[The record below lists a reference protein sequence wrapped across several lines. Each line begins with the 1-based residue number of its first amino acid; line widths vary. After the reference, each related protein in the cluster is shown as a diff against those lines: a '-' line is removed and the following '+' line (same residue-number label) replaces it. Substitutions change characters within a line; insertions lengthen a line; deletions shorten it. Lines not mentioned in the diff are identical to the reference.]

1 MNILSLNGSEW
12 KVSKKGNNGLI
23 PASVPGT
30 IHEDLLNAEKIEDPF
45 YRDNELNLMWIGETD
60 WVYSRS
66 FNVNND
72 ILQKEN
78 ILLKCHGL
86 DTIATIYINGK
97 KVGYTDNMFRQWNF
111 DIKKYLKTG
120 KNIIK
125 IVFGSAIKY
134 MDKRGKSKL
143 TFLGHPGKCF
153 IRKMQCNSGWDW
165 GPQLVTCGIWQD
177 IEIISWDTAK
187 IKDAL
192 VQQKHSKN
200 KADLSVTLETEGKKN
215 GLKAEISIFYNDKKI
230 KTEIISVKKIK
241 ETVEFHITN
250 PKLWWPA
257 GMGSQPLYNIRIN
270 LFGGSPSGRSSSG
283 GSSSPATFDT
293 ATLLDKKEFK
303 IGLRTLELRREKD
316 KWGESFEF
324 VANGIPFYAKGANW
338 IPEDAVYSRTTEDD
352 YRRLLTDA
360 KTANMNMIR
369 VWGGGIY
376 ERDAFYDICDELG
389 ICIWQ
394 DFMFACSSYPYHE
407 EEFAKNVD
415 AELEDNIRKLR
426 NRACLALWCG
436 NNEIIM
442 CGYIGNGGWP
452 KMTIK
457 QFEALFVKKMQQLVN
472 KFDPDRK
479 NSYWPTSPMSSL
491 QETYPKNYAHYT
503 SDPTSGDEHM
513 WDVWHGRKPFEFY
526 RTSFHRFCSEFGFQS
541 FTEPK
546 TTDTFTLPQDKNVTS
561 KIMEHHQRCGT
572 ANSLIIDYMLSW
584 YRMPV
589 GFDNT
594 LWLSQIQ
601 QGLSI
606 KYAVEHWRR
615 NMGRCRGAIYW
626 QLNDCWPVASWA
638 SIDYEGRWK
647 ALHYM
652 AKNFY
657 APVLLSILEDS
668 EKKTME
674 IHVSS
679 DALKNQ
685 KGKVEWQAYNSKGDL
700 LDSGKSDTEIKT
712 NKSKCVKKLN
722 FKIPPLKGDQGGC
735 YNAEEIL
742 FFAILK
748 INGKVVSDNFASFAK
763 PKHIE
768 LAKPEISTRI
778 SKLSNSNTFS
788 IKLKSDKPALCVWLE
803 LKDTDAKLSDNFF
816 NLSPEIEKEIT
827 INPAEKMTVKELK
840 NILIVKS
847 IWNTYQEN

>member
-1 MNILSLNGSEW
+1 MTSLSLNGTDW
-12 KVSKKGNNGLI
+12 QVSKKGTDEFI
-23 PASVPGT
+23 PATVPGT
-30 IHEDLLNAEKIEDPF
+30 IHEDLLTAKKIDDPF
-45 YRDNELNLMWIGETD
+45 YRDNELDLMWIGETD

-66 FNVNND
+66 FNVKKE
-72 ILQKEN
+72 ILEKEN
-78 ILLKCHGL
+78 VFLKCSGL
-86 DTIATIYINGK
+86 DTIATLYINGK
-97 KVGYTDNMFRQWNF
+97 KIGYADNMFRRWEF
-111 DIKKYLKTG
+111 DIKKNLKAEGNT
-120 KNIIK
+120 IK
-125 IVFGSAIKY
+125 IVLGSAIKY

-143 TFLGHPGKCF
+143 TFLGHPAKCF

-165 GPQLVTCGIWQD
+165 GPQLVTCGIWKD
-177 IEIISWDTAK
+177 IEIVSWNTAK

-200 KADLSVTLETEGKKN
+200 KVDLNVTLEVGMSDSKKKV
-215 GLKAEISIFYNDKKI
+215 GMSAEVSIFYKDKKI
-230 KTEIISVKKIK
+230 KSEIVSVKKSK
-241 ETVEFHITN
+241 ETVKFQIIN
-250 PKLWWPA
+250 PKIWWPA
-257 GMGSQPLYNIRIN
+257 GMGDQHLYDVKIN
-270 LFGGSPSGRSSSG
+270 LL
-283 GSSSPATFDT
+283 A
-293 ATLLDKKEFK
+293 AADKIIDNKEFK
-303 IGLRTLELRREKD
+303 IGLRTLELKREKD

-376 ERDAFYDICDELG
+376 EREIFYDICDEIGL
-389 ICIWQ
+389 CVWQ
-394 DFMFACSSYPYHE
+394 DFMFACSPYPYHK

-436 NNEIIM
+436 NNELIM
-442 CGYIGNGGWP
+442 CGYVGNSGWP
-452 KMTIK
+452 KMTVK

-479 NSYWPTSPMSSL
+479 KSYWPSSPMSTL
-491 QETYPKNYAHYT
+491 QETYPKDFAHYI
-503 SDPTSGDEHM
+503 SDDTSGDEHM

-546 TTDTFTLPQDKNVTS
+546 TTNNFTLPKDRNVTS

-584 YRMPV
+584 YKMPV

-606 KYAVEHWRR
+606 KYAIEHWRR
-615 NMGRCRGAIYW
+615 NMDRCRGAIYW

-652 AKNFY
+652 ARNFY
-657 APVLLSILEDS
+657 APNLLSILEDS

-674 IHVSS
+674 IHVSCDANVTQIS
-679 DALKNQ
+679 DLKNV
-685 KGKVEWQAYNSKGDL
+685 GEIEWQAYNANGDL
-700 LDSGKSDTEIKT
+700 LDTGKFDTEIKS
-712 NKSKCVKKLN
+712 NKSKCVKKIN
-722 FKIPPLKGDQGGC
+722 FSKTEK
-735 YNAEEIL
+735 AEGIL
-742 FFAILK
+742 FFANLNIGGK
-748 INGKVVSDNFASFAK
+748 IVSENFASFVK

-768 LAKPEISTRI
+768 LVNPKIVARASECRDKSFKI
-778 SKLSNSNTFS
+778 KLS
-788 IKLKSDKPALCVWLE
+788 SDKPALCVWLE

-816 NLSPEIEKEIT
+816 NLSPSTEKVIT
-827 INPAEKMTVKELK
+827 INSSKKLTLK
-840 NILIVKS
+840 DINSKLIVKS
-847 IWNTYQEN
+847 IWNTYQEIK

>member
-1 MNILSLNGSEW
+1 MNFLSLNGSEW
-12 KVSKKGNNGLI
+12 KVCKKGTDEFI
-23 PASVPGT
+23 PATVPGT
-30 IHEDLLNAEKIEDPF
+30 IHQDLLNAKKIEDPF
-45 YRDNELNLMWIGETD
+45 YRDNELDLMWIGETD
-60 WVYSRS
+60 WVYSRI
-66 FNVNND
+66 FNIKSD
-72 ILQKEN
+72 ILKKEN
-78 ILLKCHGL
+78 VFLKCHGL

-97 KVGYTDNMFRQWNF
+97 KIGYTDNMFRSWEF
-111 DIKKYLKTG
+111 DIKKFLKTG
-120 KNIIK
+120 ENNIK

-134 MDKRGKSKL
+134 MDKHGKSKI

-177 IEIISWDTAK
+177 IEIVSWNTAK
-187 IKDAL
+187 IKDVL
-192 VQQKHSKN
+192 VQQKHTKN
-200 KADLSVTLETEGKKN
+200 KVDLNISLEIDGKR
-215 GLKAEISIFYNDKKI
+215 GGHSAEVSIFYKDKKI
-230 KTEIISVKKIK
+230 KSEIIPIKKSK
-241 ETVEFHITN
+241 ETVKFQIKN

-257 GMGSQPLYNIRIN
+257 GMGNQPLYDIKIFLRGQAFTIN
-270 LFGGSPSGRSSSG
+270 KTDKNSSQ
-283 GSSSPATFDT
+283 TN
-293 ATLLDKKEFK
+293 LLDTKEFK
-303 IGLRTLELRREKD
+303 IGLRTLELKREKD

-324 VANGIPFYAKGANW
+324 VANGKPFYAKGANW
-338 IPEDAVYSRTTEDD
+338 IPEDAVYSRTTKDD

-360 KTANMNMIR
+360 KSANMNMIR

-376 ERDAFYDICDELG
+376 ERDAFYDICDEIGL
-389 ICIWQ
+389 CVWQ
-394 DFMFACSSYPYHE
+394 DFMFACSPYPYHE
-407 EEFAKNVD
+407 EKFAKNVD
-415 AELEDNIRKLR
+415 AELEDIIRKLR

-442 CGYIGNGGWP
+442 CGYVGNGGWP

-472 KFDPDRK
+472 KFDPGRK
-479 NSYWPTSPMSSL
+479 KSYWPSSPMSSL
-491 QETYPKNYAHYT
+491 KETYPKDYAHYI

-513 WDVWHGRKPFEFY
+513 WDVWHGRKLFEFY

-546 TTDTFTLPQDKNVTS
+546 TTDTFTLPQDRNVTS
-561 KIMEHHQRCGT
+561 RIMEHHQRAGT

-589 GFDNT
+589 GFYNT

-606 KYAVEHWRR
+606 KYAIEHWRR
-615 NMGRCRGAIYW
+615 NMDRCRGALYW

-657 APVLLSILEDS
+657 APVLLSVLENS

-685 KGKVEWQAYNSKGDL
+685 KGKVEWLAYNANGDL
-700 LDSGKSDTEIKT
+700 LDSGKFDTEIKS
-712 NKSKCVKKLN
+712 NKSKLVKKIN
-722 FKIPPLKGDQGGC
+722 FKKIISDKCPEDDF
-735 YNAEEIL
+735 L
-742 FFAILK
+742 FFVNLK
-748 INGKVVSDNFASFAK
+748 INSKIVSENFASFVK
-763 PKHIE
+763 PKYIE
-768 LAKPEISTRI
+768 IVNPEIKTKI
-778 SKLSNSNTFS
+778 KKTGENTFS
-788 IKLKSDKPALCVWLE
+788 IKLKSKKPALWLWLE
-803 LKDTDAKLSDNFF
+803 LINIDATLSDNFF
-816 NLSPEIEKEIT
+816 CLSPSSEKTVT
-827 INPAEKMTVKELK
+827 INPAKKLTLK
-840 NILIVKS
+840 KLKSKLIIKS
-847 IWNTYQEN
+847 IWDTFREN

>member
-1 MNILSLNGSEW
+1 MTYLSLNGTKW
-12 KVSKKGNNGLI
+12 KVSKKGNNHLI
-23 PASVPGT
+23 PATVPGT
-30 IHEDLLNAEKIEDPF
+30 IHEDLLNANKIDDPF
-45 YRDNELNLMWIGETD
+45 YRDNEVNLMWIGETD
-60 WVYSRS
+60 WVYTRE
-66 FNVNND
+66 FD
-72 ILQKEN
+72 ITEKLLQKEN
-78 ILLKCHGL
+78 ILLKCHGI
-86 DTIATIYINGK
+86 DTVATIYINGK
-97 KVGYTDNMFRQWNF
+97 KIGYTDNMFRIWNF

-125 IVFGSAIKY
+125 IVLDSAIKY

-143 TFLGHPGKCF
+143 TFLGHPAKCF

-200 KADLSVTLETEGKKN
+200 KVDLSITLETEGRKS
-215 GLKAEISIFYNDKKI
+215 GLSAEISILYKDKKI
-230 KTEIISVKKIK
+230 KSKTIFVKKAK
-241 ETVEFHITN
+241 EIVELQISN

-257 GMGSQPLYNIRIN
+257 GMGDQPLYNIKIN
-270 LFGGSPSGRSSSG
+270 LFG
-283 GSSSPATFDT
+283 GSSSPATFNT

-338 IPEDAVYSRTTEDD
+338 IPEDAVYSRTTDDD

-360 KTANMNMIR
+360 KAANMNMIR

-376 ERDAFYDICDELG
+376 EREVFYDICDEIGL
-389 ICIWQ
+389 CVWQ
-394 DFMFACSSYPYHE
+394 DFMFACSPYPYHE
-407 EEFAKNVD
+407 KDFAKNVD
-415 AELEDNIRKLR
+415 AELEDNIRKFR
-426 NRACLALWCG
+426 NRTCIALWCG
-436 NNEIIM
+436 NNELIM
-442 CGYIGNGGWP
+442 CGYVGKGEWP
-452 KMTIK
+452 KMTVK
-457 QFEALFVKKMQQLVN
+457 QFEALFVKKMQQMVS

-479 NSYWPTSPMSSL
+479 NSYWPSSPMSTL
-491 QETYPKNYAHYT
+491 QETYPKVYRD
-503 SDPTSGDEHM
+503 DPTSGDEHM
-513 WDVWHGRKPFEFY
+513 WDVWHGRQPFEFY
-526 RTSFHRFCSEFGFQS
+526 RTSYHRFCSEFGFQS

-546 TTDTFTLPQDKNVTS
+546 TTDTFTLPQDRNVTS

-572 ANSLIIDYMLSW
+572 ANSLIVDYMLSW

-615 NMGRCRGAIYW
+615 NMDRCRGAIYW
-626 QLNDCWPVASWA
+626 QLNDCWQVASWA

-657 APVLLSILEDS
+657 APEMLSILEDS

-685 KGKVEWQAYNSKGDL
+685 KGKVEWQAYNANGDL
-700 LDSGKSDTEIKT
+700 LDSGKFDTEVKT
-712 NKSKCVKKLN
+712 NKSRCVKKLN
-722 FKIPPLKGDQGGC
+722 FKSHPLKGKKGGC
-735 YNAEEIL
+735 KTADEIL
-742 FFAILK
+742 FFANLK
-748 INGKVVSDNFASFAK
+748 INGKFVSENFASFVK

-768 LAKPEISTRI
+768 LAKPEIVINI
-778 SKLSNSNTFS
+778 SKCEDNNTFS
-788 IKLKSDKPALCVWLE
+788 IKLKSAKPALCVWLE

-816 NLSPEIEKEIT
+816 NLSPATEKVVTIT
-827 INPAEKMTVKELK
+827 PSKKLTVKELDK
-840 NILIVKS
+840 KLIVKS
-847 IWNTYQEN
+847 IWNTYQEIK